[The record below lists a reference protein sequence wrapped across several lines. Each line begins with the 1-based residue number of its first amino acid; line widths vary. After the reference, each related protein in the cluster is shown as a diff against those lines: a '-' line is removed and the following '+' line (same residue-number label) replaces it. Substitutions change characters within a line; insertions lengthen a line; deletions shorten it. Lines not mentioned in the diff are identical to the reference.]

1 MSTPAMAGTAPSGAA
16 APGSSIRQLRWDD
29 VQAQAA
35 GIAAAIRTGGVPQTV
50 VAVVRGGMVPTV
62 LLAHQ
67 LGVRDVRVLEVTHT
81 VDDSANAAKTTEP
94 TVRNPASLGA
104 LDGLDVLVVDDVAG
118 TGQALASAVR
128 VVEQAGAA
136 RVRSAV
142 LVVNEANWTGG
153 KPPVETVTSIGETVR
168 GWVVFPWEA
177 PASAGAEGAS

>member
-1 MSTPAMAGTAPSGAA
+1 MSTRPTAA
-16 APGSSIRQLRWDD
+16 ARADEGG
-29 VQAQAA
+29 AQAGRIRHLDWVEVQGQAARIADAARAA
-35 GIAAAIRTGGVPQTV
+35 GAPHTV
-50 VAVVRGGMVPTV
+50 VAVVRGGMAPAL

-81 VDDSANAAKTTEP
+81 IDDSTNAAKSCEP

-104 LDGLDVLVVDDVAG
+104 VDGLDVLVVDDVAG

-128 VVEQAGAA
+128 IVEQAGAA

-142 LVVNEANWTGG
+142 LVVNEANWTGT
-153 KPPVETVTSIGETVR
+153 KPPEATVTWIGETVR

-177 PASAGAEGAS
+177 SAAKRTEGTS